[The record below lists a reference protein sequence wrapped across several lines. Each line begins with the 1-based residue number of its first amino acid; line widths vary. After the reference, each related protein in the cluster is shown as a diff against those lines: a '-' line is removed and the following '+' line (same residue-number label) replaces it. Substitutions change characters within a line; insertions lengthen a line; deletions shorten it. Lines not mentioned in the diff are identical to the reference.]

1 MTRAQILSPRSQ
13 AGQAIV
19 LIAFMIIVLFG
30 AVGLAVDGGI
40 GYYYNNQAERA
51 AAAAAL
57 SGVIFMPGQ
66 FTSAQAV
73 PSGSRN
79 DATDRAKDEARRN
92 GFDWNDVANGVS
104 VTTAAVAGFDN
115 KLSVTVS
122 RNAPVFFMQIFGI
135 TTYRVSRTAIAT
147 YLPPLSLGQPGT
159 QVGSTTAQLG
169 SGGNNFF
176 FMRTEGYSTPRSQGD
191 AFTTDPA
198 GSGDVHAISRAQG
211 SDPIG
216 ATLPDRGGYNYLV
229 NLPNGGYINV
239 YNAMFGPDN
248 CTSNATD
255 VNGAFVCP
263 NGGGALPASEAWA
276 GAGPIFHNHCD
287 NHINVTTKLLDVCSP
302 GAGTTSYYLHEEDSQ
317 DFSSY
322 GPTQRS
328 LYSAM
333 EYTVEAVATPFI
345 RASDTIISQVI
356 VYPIDATGYS
366 KAPTGCPAACVKT
379 NAYNSI
385 KNIGTYINQ
394 TYDAAGNPTNML
406 TYHSWVDVTNYTG
419 TLDGGTFQRIVTPPS
434 GPLPAGQYRLR
445 IDTLGYD
452 GSLPPPNSS
461 CTAPSPLCGGQAH
474 KGYAVRVLDV
484 PGQAAG
490 TCTGCGVG
498 AWDDMAIYSPIQIL
512 AGGSFD
518 LPIFKI
524 PPDYAGQTITID
536 VFDPGDISGG
546 GNVDLK
552 VLDNTNT
559 LVTVTSPKV
568 VNVWDVGTSRSAV
581 GAAVPCTGTGGL
593 TNPPVPCLAQTGLPQ
608 SAQIRATTG
617 GAANFNGHWVRFE
630 VPVPSSYAPGA
641 NPANWWWSLRYQ
653 ISTNVTATDTVTF
666 AVGLKGNPAHLLI
679 S

>member
-1 MTRAQILSPRSQ
+1 MTRAQFLSPRSQ

-19 LIAFMIIVLFG
+19 LIALMIIVLFG
-30 AVGLAVDGGI
+30 AIGLAVDGGI

-66 FTSAQAV
+66 FTHAQSV
-73 PSGSRN
+73 PVGSRN
-79 DATDRAKDEARRN
+79 SASDRAQDEARRN
-92 GFDWNDVANGVS
+92 GFDWNDAANGVT
-104 VTTAAVAGFDN
+104 VTAAVVPGFDN

-122 RNAPVFFMQIFGI
+122 RNAPVFFMQLFGI

-159 QVGSTTAQLG
+159 QVGSTTADLG
-169 SGGNNFF
+169 SGGNNYF

-191 AFTTDPA
+191 AFTPDPA

-216 ATLPDRGGYNYLV
+216 ATLPDRGGYNYLI
-229 NLPNGGYINV
+229 NLPNGGFINV
-239 YNAMFGPDN
+239 YNAMFAPDN
-248 CTSNATD
+248 CTSNASD
-255 VNGAFVCP
+255 VNGAKVCP
-263 NGGGALPASEAWA
+263 NGGGALPGSEAWA
-276 GAGPIFHNHCD
+276 GAGPVFHNHCN
-287 NHINVTTKLLDVCSP
+287 NHVNAAGALDQCSP

-317 DFSSY
+317 DLSSY
-322 GPTQRS
+322 GAAQKD

-356 VYPIDATGYS
+356 VYPIDATGYY
-366 KAPTGCPAACVKT
+366 KVPTGCPAACLKT
-379 NAYNSI
+379 NAYNPI
-385 KNIGTYINQ
+385 NNPGNYINQ
-394 TYDAAGNPTNML
+394 TYDNAGNPTNMQ

-419 TLDGGTFQRIVTPPS
+419 AFDRGTFQRIVTPAP

-445 IDTLGYD
+445 IDTLGFN
-452 GSLPPPNSS
+452 GALPPTNGASS
-461 CTAPSPLCGGQAH
+461 GGQAH
-474 KGYAVRVLDV
+474 KGYAVRVVDV

-498 AWDDMAIYSPIQIL
+498 AWDDMAIYSPIQIA
-512 AGGSFD
+512 AGGHFD

-524 PPDYAGQTITID
+524 PPDYAGQTVTID

-546 GNVDLK
+546 GNVDLL
-552 VLDNTNT
+552 VMDNTNT
-559 LVTVTSPKV
+559 QVTVLAPKV
-568 VNVWDVGTSRSAV
+568 INVWDVGTSRQNV
-581 GAAVPCTGTGGL
+581 GPGVACTGTGGL

-608 SAQIRATTG
+608 NAQIRATTG
-617 GAANFNGHWVRFE
+617 SATNFNGHWVRFE
-630 VPVPSSYAPGA
+630 VPVSPAYAPGN
-641 NPANWWWSLRYQ
+641 NPANWWWTLRYQ

-666 AVGLKGNPAHLLI
+666 AVGLKGNPAHLL
-679 S
+679 SS